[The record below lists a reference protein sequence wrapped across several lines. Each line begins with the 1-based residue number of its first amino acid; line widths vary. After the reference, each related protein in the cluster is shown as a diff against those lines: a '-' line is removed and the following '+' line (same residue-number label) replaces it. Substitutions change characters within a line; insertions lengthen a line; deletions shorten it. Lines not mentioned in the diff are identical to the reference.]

1 MCEKWIFFFW
11 KGQMKS
17 SCAQPLF
24 VIYRR
29 SQKIFEWAYKYART
43 HCPIVA
49 SCSEQDGI
57 ECWNLENL
65 IVIHNEFSFWL
76 RERSTARVFIECCLA
91 IVKRK
96 SVNWGELGSN
106 IMCRTL
112 FIVRN
117 IFVWLHF
124 FIFMLLNWRWLCP
137 TDQAINDDFAH
148 VRDVVQQIELFKLSS
163 KRFCS
168 VFEKNSRTLFALF
181 ALLRIFFIV
190 KLYTQWLR
198 KKTLWNTGAHVDKK
212 IEQLNLQPCLRLLCL
227 LFLANKMNVVRCV
240 QTLSAPHSTISKRI
254 MIVWKHQNWDSAV
267 LVKLTLVR
275 CEISNLTFVIFTLF
289 CSVW

>member
-1 MCEKWIFFFW
+1 MISIFCLFAVFYACPREEWNFLPTAKSNFNFKIIIATRCVKNESFFW

-29 SQKIFEWAYKYART
+29 SQKNIRVSIYKYARS

-76 RERSTARVFIECCLA
+76 RESSAARVFIECCLT

-106 IMCRTL
+106 IMCRKL

-117 IFVWLHF
+117 IFFCLHF
-124 FIFMLLNWRWLCP
+124 FIFLFLNWRWLCP
-137 TDQAINDDFAH
+137 TDQGDQAINDGFAH
-148 VRDVVQQIELFKLSS
+148 VRNVVQQTQQIELFELSS

-168 VFEKNSRTLFALF
+168 V
-181 ALLRIFFIV
+181 LRRI
-190 KLYTQWLR
+190 LERY
-198 KKTLWNTGAHVDKK
+198 
-212 IEQLNLQPCLRLLCL
+212 LLC
-227 LFLANKMNVVRCV
+227 
-240 QTLSAPHSTISKRI
+240 
-254 MIVWKHQNWDSAV
+254 
-267 LVKLTLVR
+267 
-275 CEISNLTFVIFTLF
+275 
-289 CSVW
+289 